1 METSAI
7 LWVSA
12 YPGCGKSALAK
23 YFVDEV
29 LSSNATKKTCYFF
42 FKDDFDDQKSPE
54 TALCCILHQLFVQR
68 PALLL
73 ERFLDKVSDHVD
85 QFFSSFNE
93 LWHMLI
99 EATSQDNGGE
109 IVVILDALDECVEY
123 ERLTA
128 ALTQLY
134 DKDRGASSL
143 KFLVTSRPYPK
154 IGQELQHLKE
164 SQPSIHLDGDNRELN
179 NKIAREINIVIKRRV
194 RELGQRHKLQSEE
207 RTYLWIRL
215 VFAAMEDAILFS
227 KADMR
232 AKIHEM
238 PHTVEDA

>member
-143 KFLVTSRPYPK
+143 KFLVTSRLYPK

-215 VFAAMEDAILFS
+215 VFAAMEDAIFFS